1 MVGITAKYSS
11 SVEIIAFQMIGDI
24 PLKETRVEG
33 ILPTYPTIADIEFGI
48 TSMFG
53 ICLSR

>member
-1 MVGITAKYSS
+1 
-11 SVEIIAFQMIGDI
+11 VEIIAFQMTGEI
-24 PLKETRVEG
+24 PVKETSVEG

>member
-1 MVGITAKYSS
+1 MVGITAKYNNN
-11 SVEIIAFQMIGDI
+11 VEIIAFQMIGDI

>member
-1 MVGITAKYSS
+1 MAGITAKYSNN
-11 SVEIIAFQMIGDI
+11 VEIIAFQITGEI
-24 PLKETRVEG
+24 PVKETIVEG

-53 ICLSR
+53 ICLRR

>member
-1 MVGITAKYSS
+1 MTGITAKYNS
-11 SVEIIAFQMIGDI
+11 SVEMIAFQIIGDI
-24 PLKETRVEG
+24 PVKETIVEG

-53 ICLSR
+53 ICLRR